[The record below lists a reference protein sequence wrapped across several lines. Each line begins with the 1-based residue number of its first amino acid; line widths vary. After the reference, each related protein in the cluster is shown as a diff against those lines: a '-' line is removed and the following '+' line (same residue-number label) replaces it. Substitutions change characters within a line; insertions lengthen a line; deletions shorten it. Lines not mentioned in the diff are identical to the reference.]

1 MSSRPRSTRYLAAG
15 ALAATVVLSACGSS
29 GSSTSSSTSPTT
41 AASGSSS
48 GIPGLSG
55 GSSGLAFKGDA
66 CSLLTASDFTAA
78 APGFTLSGTDPA
90 SGTTFKQCTFALQ
103 GDGDSTDVIVKVN
116 AADDFSANKAIL
128 QGKDISGLGYPAWRG
143 NDGGVQPDT
152 IGVKV
157 GKNSFVIYTQ
167 RKLGTSDGLVS
178 LAKTVATNLA

>member
-1 MSSRPRSTRYLAAG
+1 MSRPRSIRYLTVVACAV
-15 ALAATVVLSACGSS
+15 TVVLSACGSN

-41 AASGSSS
+41 AAPGSSS

-55 GSSGLAFKGDA
+55 GSSGPAFKGDA

-78 APGFTLSGTDPA
+78 APGFTLSGTDSA
-90 SGTTFKQCTFALQ
+90 GGSTFKQCTFSLQ
-103 GDGDSTDVIVKVN
+103 GDGDSTDVLLKID
-116 AADDFSANKAIL
+116 AADDFSISKAGIR
-128 QGKDISGLGYPAWRG
+128 GKDISGIGYPAWRG
-143 NDGGVQPDT
+143 DDGGIQPDT

-157 GKNSFVIYTQ
+157 GKNSFVIYTK